1 MVPFIGFEGIWV
13 HSGRFWSNGNVQ
25 YQLTGREY
33 EGGKGIVNWHGQLT
47 RQTKESR

>member
-33 EGGKGIVNWHGQLT
+33 EGGKGIVNPSALAWT
-47 RQTKESR
+47 TDP